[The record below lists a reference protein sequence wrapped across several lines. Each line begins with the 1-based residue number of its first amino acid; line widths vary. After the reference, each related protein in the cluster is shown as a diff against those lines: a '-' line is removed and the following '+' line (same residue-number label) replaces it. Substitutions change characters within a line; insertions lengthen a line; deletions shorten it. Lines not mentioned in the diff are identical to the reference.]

1 MSWVYRTGLRALS
14 PSGAEARLSVL
25 IFHRVLS
32 AFDPL
37 RPGEPTAEQFDAK
50 LRWVKERFNVIPLSE
65 AVHGL
70 KTGTLPERPLA
81 ITFDD
86 GYADNHEQAL
96 PILSRL
102 GLPATFFIATGFL
115 DGGRMFNDT
124 VIEALR
130 QAQGEVLDLSDLGL
144 GIHAIS
150 SGGERGAAVAAIL
163 EKLKYLPPKERD
175 VAAGTIAER
184 AGASLPT
191 NLMMTAAQLAALHS
205 AGMEIGGHTV
215 SHPIL
220 KEIDMATAR
229 REIDEGRKRLES
241 IVGGRVRL
249 FAYPNGR
256 PGRDYQAEHVKL
268 VRELGFEAAVS
279 SAWGAAKPGADPFQI
294 PRFTPW
300 DRLGW
305 RFGLRLAR
313 NIMSGAYARA

>member
-1 MSWVYRTGLRALS
+1 MFRTLYRAIAPAGTN
-14 PSGAEARLSVL
+14 ARLSVL
-25 IFHRVLS
+25 IFHRVL
-32 AFDPL
+32 AAADPL
-37 RPGEPTAEQFDAK
+37 RPGEPTAAEFEAK
-50 LRWVKERFNVIPLSE
+50 LRWVKARFNVIPLSE
-65 AVHGL
+65 AARGM
-70 KTGTLPERPLA
+70 KTGALPERPLA

-86 GYADNHEQAL
+86 GYADNHELAL
-96 PILSRL
+96 PILAKL
-102 GLPATFFIATGFL
+102 GLSATFFVAAGFL

-124 VIEALR
+124 VIETLR
-130 QAQGEVLDLSDLGL
+130 QARGEVLDLSDLGL
-144 GIHAIS
+144 GTHAIS
-150 SGGERGAAVAAIL
+150 SGSERGAAVAAIL
-163 EKLKYLPPKERD
+163 EQLKYLPSKERD

-191 NLMMTAAQLAALHS
+191 NLMMTAAQVAALHS

-229 REIDEGRKRLES
+229 REIDDGRKRLES

-313 NIMSGAYARA
+313 NLMSDAYARA